1 MKCFIGGG
9 LCRALLLLPLAAQGQ
24 LSVLNG
30 LSHFHPCSD
39 VQHGEIWIQNEG
51 DSTLTVLLE
60 KRMPIGAAE
69 ELELTSEVRVPSHA
83 QVAIPFHW
91 NVSDSSARHADIE
104 LYALPTS
111 PTASKG
117 SWTILTEIHYL
128 LHLYTGCT
136 EEAPEKTLSAEVDS
150 LLTCTY
156 TGFKIWKAY
165 AQSMGALGQP
175 LGQRKPLFFYPGK
188 VQHYLPEQDCS
199 YVLIEDERGHAIG
212 IPWKQHA
219 H

>member
-1 MKCFIGGG
+1 MKYFIEGG
-9 LCRALLLLPLAAQGQ
+9 LWRALLLLPLTAQGQ

-39 VQHGEIWIQNEG
+39 VQRGEIWIQNEG
-51 DSTLTVLLE
+51 DSALTVLLE
-60 KRMPIGAAE
+60 KRMPLGSVE
-69 ELELTSEVRVPSHA
+69 ELQITSEVYLPSHA
-83 QVAIPFHW
+83 KVAIPFRW
-91 NVSDSSARHADIE
+91 NVGDSLARHAEIE
-104 LYALPTS
+104 LYALPTIPVS
-111 PTASKG
+111 SAKN
-117 SWTILTEIHYL
+117 WTVVTEIHYL

-136 EEAPEKTLSAEVDS
+136 EEAPEKTLSVGLDS
-150 LLTCTY
+150 ILTCTY

-175 LGQRKPLFFYPGK
+175 LGKRKPLFFYPGK
-188 VQHYLPEQDCS
+188 VQHYLPEQECS
-199 YVLIEDERGHAIG
+199 YVLIEDERGHTIG